1 MNSNVSVTM
10 RRVFWLLSLCPMIAT
25 LQAQSPRPASPK
37 PSASA
42 SAETRID
49 AIPLP
54 QVAEQADESTRLQR
68 DIRRRLPP
76 PEALARAEREAAA
89 LDEELGEKLRE
100 VGELTT
106 SSPALLEL
114 RELERYWRRKKSSI
128 TPLKHELNQRLSWL
142 SRDISLLEAQQ
153 ARWQATLQQMED
165 PAALPAISDSIRA
178 VLSDIQ
184 SARSQIQQH
193 FNGFARVQNRIS
205 RQDLAVSDVLET
217 IATVKEHF
225 YDTAFSKNSLPLWAA
240 RFQPEPDQPLESP
253 AHTSLIRDYYALR
266 DLPRVRLYLFGLIV
280 LLLAAPLIAQNLR
293 RRINVWIERGVVK
306 GDEAWLFKR
315 PSSLLFLP
323 GLFCLI
329 PFSSRLPFGIV
340 ILISML
346 LLIPVLRLLPPLID
360 PLFRPL
366 VFALI
371 GFYLL
376 NGIKGII
383 PISRLLDRELS
394 AVGTIAVVAVFAWLT
409 RPSRVGKLMVEN
421 RGARHVILAIRV
433 MLVLLAGSLLANI
446 FGYVV
451 LANVLGQG
459 TLLGA
464 YLAVVF
470 GAVIW
475 VARRAF
481 TVLLRTEWA
490 GRLAIVKLHRSLI
503 IQWFTRVLTGVLFM
517 MWLAA
522 TLEMF
527 GLRNE
532 IVGAI
537 YAILNHEIGIG
548 AFRFSLGSLLLFVL
562 ILAVSL
568 MIARLLRFVLEKEIL
583 AGFSLQRGLSTLI
596 STSAYYVVLLLGF
609 MLALASAGIELS
621 RFTLLTGAFGVGIG
635 FGLQNI
641 FNNFVS
647 GIILLFERPV
657 QAGDI
662 VEVGGVGGEVT
673 HIGMRASTIRTGLGA
688 EVIVPNSSLI
698 SSQVINWTRSDN
710 KRRVDLEV
718 RVAYGS
724 DLAMVLGL
732 LQDAAA
738 AHPKILSKP
747 EPVAVFLGFGE
758 KSLNFELR
766 FWVPNSVNWP
776 ELRSRVAVTV
786 AAKLREAGIN
796 SPTELQEYPPSSG
809 GSAKE
814 SEQKQDLAGSPD
826 SQTSQA
832 RVSGNS

>member
-25 LQAQSPRPASPK
+25 LQAQPPRPATPK
-37 PSASA
+37 PAASA

-54 QVAEQADESTRLQR
+54 HVAEQADESARLLR

-76 PEALARAEREAAA
+76 REALARVEREATA

-106 SSPALLEL
+106 SSPSLLKL
-114 RELERYWRRKKSSI
+114 RELERYWRSKKSSI
-128 TPLKHELNQRLSWL
+128 MPLKRELDERLSSL

-193 FNGFARVQNRIS
+193 LNGFAGVQNRLS
-205 RQDLAVSDVLET
+205 RQDLAVSDALDT
-217 IATVKEHF
+217 IGSVREHF
-225 YDTAFSKNSLPLWAA
+225 YDLTFSRDSLPLWAA
-240 RFQPEPDQPLESP
+240 PFKREPDESLESP
-253 AHTSLIRDYYALR
+253 RRALLMRDYYALR
-266 DLPRVRLYLFGLIV
+266 DLFRIRLYLFGLFG
-280 LLLAAPLIAQNLR
+280 LLLAALLIAHKLR
-293 RRINVWIERGVVK
+293 QRIDVWIARGVVRE
-306 GDEAWLFKR
+306 DELWLLKR
-315 PSSLLFLP
+315 PFSLLLLP
-323 GLFCLI
+323 GLFCLLLL
-329 PFSSRLPFGIV
+329 SSRLPFGIL

-366 VFALI
+366 VFALG
-371 GFYLL
+371 GFYLAT
-376 NGIKGII
+376 GIKEII
-383 PISRLLDRELS
+383 PISRLLYRELTV
-394 AVGTIAVVAVFAWLT
+394 AGTIAVIAVFAWLT

-421 RGARHVILAIRV
+421 RGARTAIFAIRV
-433 MLVLLAGSLLANI
+433 ALALSAVSLLANI
-446 FGYVV
+446 FGYVAM
-451 LANVLGQG
+451 ANVLGQG

-470 GAVIW
+470 GTVIR

-481 TVLLRTEWA
+481 TLLLRTERA

-503 IQWFTRVLTGVLFM
+503 IQWFTRALTGVLFM
-517 MWLAA
+517 MWLAT

-532 IVGAI
+532 IVDAI

-548 AFRFSLGSLLLFVL
+548 AFAFTLGSLLLFVL
-562 ILAVSL
+562 IVAVSL

-657 QAGDI
+657 QAGDA

-673 HIGMRASTIRTGLGA
+673 HIGLRASTIRTGQGA
-688 EVIVPNSSLI
+688 EVIVPNSTLI
-698 SSQVINWTRSDN
+698 STQVINWTRSES

-724 DLAMVLGL
+724 DLAVVLAL
-732 LQDAAA
+732 LRDAPA
-738 AHPKILSKP
+738 AHPEIASTP

-758 KSLNFELR
+758 RSLNFELR
-766 FWVPNSVNWP
+766 FWVPPGLSWP
-776 ELRSRVAVTV
+776 ELRSKVAVTV

-796 SPTELQEYPPSSG
+796 SPTPLQEYTPSDG

-814 SEQKQDLAGSPD
+814 GEKKQELAGSPD
-826 SQTSQA
+826 SRTSQA

>member
-1 MNSNVSVTM
+1 M
-10 RRVFWLLSLCPMIAT
+10 RVFWILSLCPMIAT
-25 LQAQSPRPASPK
+25 LQAQPPRPATPK

-54 QVAEQADESTRLQR
+54 HVAEQADESARLLR

-76 PEALARAEREAAA
+76 PEALARTEREAAA

-106 SSPALLEL
+106 GSPTLLKL
-114 RELERYWRRKKSSI
+114 RELQRYWRARNKFI
-128 TPLKHELNQRLSWL
+128 QPIEDELNERLSSL
-142 SRDISLLEAQQ
+142 SRDISLIQAQQ
-153 ARWQATLQQMED
+153 SRWQATLKQIED
-165 PAALPAISDSIRA
+165 PAALPAIYDRIRA

-184 SARSQIQQH
+184 SARSQVQQH
-193 FNGFARVQNRIS
+193 LNSFVGVQNRIS
-205 RQDLAVSDVLET
+205 RQNLAVSDALDT
-217 IATVKEHF
+217 IGRLREHF
-225 YDTAFSKNSLPLWAA
+225 YDRAFSKDSLPLWVAP
-240 RFQPEPDQPLESP
+240 FKPEPEAPLESP
-253 AHTSLIRDYYALR
+253 LRAELMRDYYALR
-266 DLPRVRLYLFGLIV
+266 DLVRIRLYLTGLFVLIV
-280 LLLAAPLIAQNLR
+280 AALLIARNVR
-293 RRINVWIERGVVK
+293 RRIDVWIEHEVVK

-323 GLFCLI
+323 GLFCL
-329 PFSSRLPFGIV
+329 FLLSSRLPFGIV
-340 ILISML
+340 VLISML

-366 VFALI
+366 VFALV

-376 NGIKGII
+376 NGIEEII
-383 PISRLLDRELS
+383 PISRLVDRELT
-394 AVGTIAVVAVFAWLT
+394 AAATIAVIAVFAWLT
-409 RPSRVGKLMVEN
+409 RPSRVGRLMVEN
-421 RGARHVILAIRV
+421 RGARHAILAIRV

-446 FGYVV
+446 VGYVA
-451 LANVLGQG
+451 LANLLRQG
-459 TLLGA
+459 TLLSA

-470 GAVIW
+470 GTVIW

-481 TVLLRTEWA
+481 TVLLRTERA
-490 GRLAIVKLHRSLI
+490 GGLTIAKLHRSLI
-503 IQWFTRVLTGVLFM
+503 LQWFTRVLTGVLFM
-517 MWLAA
+517 MWLAT
-522 TLEMF
+522 TLEVF
-527 GLRNE
+527 GLRKGVLE
-532 IVGAI
+532 AI
-537 YAILNHEIGIG
+537 YAILHHEIKIG
-548 AFRFSLGSLLLFVL
+548 ALGFSLGGLLLFLL
-562 ILAVSL
+562 ILAVGFTL
-568 MIARLLRFVLEKEIL
+568 ARGLRFVLEKEVL
-583 AGFSLQRGLSTLI
+583 SGFSLQRGLSTLI
-596 STSAYYVVLLLGF
+596 STTAYYVVLLMGF
-609 MLALASAGIELS
+609 MLALAASGIELS

-657 QAGDI
+657 QAGDV

-673 HIGMRASTIRTGLGA
+673 HIGMRASTLRTGLGA
-688 EVIVPNSSLI
+688 EVIVPNSTFI
-698 SSQVINWTRSDN
+698 SSQVINWTRSAD

-724 DLAMVLGL
+724 DLAAVLGL

-738 AHPKILSKP
+738 AHPEILSKP

-758 KSLNFELR
+758 RSLNFELR
-766 FWVPNSVNWP
+766 FWVLSSVNWP

-796 SPTELQEYPPSSG
+796 TPTPLQEYPPSGG

-814 SEQKQDLAGSPD
+814 SEKEQELADSPD
-826 SQTSQA
+826 SRTSRV